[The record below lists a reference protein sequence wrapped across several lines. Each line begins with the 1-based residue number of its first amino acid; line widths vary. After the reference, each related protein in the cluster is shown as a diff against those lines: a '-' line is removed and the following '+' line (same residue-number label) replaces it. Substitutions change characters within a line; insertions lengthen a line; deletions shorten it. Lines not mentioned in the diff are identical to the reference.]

1 MQFWLSAID
10 RMHKPLYL
18 AIADAIGRAVEA
30 RDIKPGETLPPQR
43 QLARALD
50 VDLTTVTRGYA
61 EARRRGL
68 VEAAVGRGTFVRSAD
83 WPPYSP
89 GSLAPLID
97 LSMNPPPQ
105 SQDPTLRELLRTGF
119 EKMLGE
125 ADMAALMGYH
135 LGGGS
140 PWARAAGA
148 DWVRA
153 LLPAADADRT
163 LVCNGGQSAIMALL
177 TLLTRPGELILT
189 EPLTYQRFRAA
200 ATHLGLRLAFVAADA
215 DGILPDALEEACTTQ
230 APKALYCI
238 PTMHNPTAAT
248 MTPARRAAIAE
259 VVLRHRLPV
268 IEDDAYGQLPSKPI
282 EPLAALA
289 PACGWYIST
298 LSKCLSPGL
307 RLAYVVAP
315 DREQANRLETA
326 LRATTLMPN
335 LLMTVLVT
343 SWIQQGTA
351 SALRDGVRR
360 EIVARQA
367 IARSVLPND
376 AFIAHPEAPHLWL
389 TLPSGW
395 HRMTFIGH
403 VRSLGLALTPSD
415 PFAVQQPA
423 PNAVR
428 IGLGAAGSQ
437 TALRAALQSVATV
450 LRNEAPPGL
459 SDIV

>member
-1 MQFWLSAID
+1 
-10 RMHKPLYL
+10 
-18 AIADAIGRAVEA
+18 
-30 RDIKPGETLPPQR
+30 
-43 QLARALD
+43 
-50 VDLTTVTRGYA
+50 
-61 EARRRGL
+61 
-68 VEAAVGRGTFVRSAD
+68 
-83 WPPYSP
+83 
-89 GSLAPLID
+89 
-97 LSMNPPPQ
+97 MNPPPQ
-105 SQDPTLRELLRTGF
+105 SQDPTLREMLRTGF
-119 EKMLGE
+119 EKILGD

-140 PWARAAGA
+140 HWARAGGA
-148 DWVRA
+148 DWVRP
-153 LLPAADADRT
+153 LLPTADTDRT

-200 ATHLGLRLAFVAADA
+200 ATHLGLRLAAVAADA
-215 DGILPDALEEACTTQ
+215 DGILPDALDEASKTL

-248 MTPARRAAIAE
+248 MPPARRAAIAE
-259 VVLRHRLPV
+259 IVLRHRLPV
-268 IEDDAYGQLPSKPI
+268 IEDDAYGQLPLQPI

-289 PACGWYIST
+289 PACIWYIST

-315 DREQANRLETA
+315 DREQANRLEAA

-343 SWIQQGTA
+343 GWVHQGTA

-367 IARSVLPND
+367 IARSILPD
-376 AFIAHPEAPHLWL
+376 DTFTAHPEAPHLWL

-395 HRMTFIGH
+395 HRMAFIAY

-415 PFAVQQPA
+415 PFAIQQPA

-428 IGLGAAGSQ
+428 IGLGAADNQ

-450 LRNEAPPGL
+450 LQSEAPPGL
-459 SDIV
+459 SEIV